1 MYPYVPSR
9 TSRGPGGACLFDWLY
24 NILIVVIALVWL
36 VDVRYTGVLSRLVKR
51 RLSRKMLATVLWIGF
66 LLSAAVFAAGY
77 DYFERSHDVDDAVE
91 AAADSYLDGTNP
103 YVEPVVPRFAE
114 MGHFVLIGDQLDG
127 EIVWAYGPY
136 NYLPVDLLFYSACYG
151 ALGWLGSPTWFVL
164 VNIVLAAAS
173 MYVLNL
179 RLRVG
184 WREFVPAAGMVV
196 LFLAFDNSSL
206 TLLLM
211 AGALHIREGAKRYP
225 RELSLLV
232 LGLATLTKVFAAIPL
247 AVFLLYDLQTWVRA
261 RDLRAVARTV
271 GTTLA
276 VAGMALILLAPFGIS
291 DVLDSTVF
299 IYSSGET
306 REDRPMG
313 GTLLSELMPDSP
325 YYSVISMA
333 AIGITL
339 LLGLRLRSVND
350 RVLLVS
356 LAFLAVSVKS
366 TLAPFVVPALFL
378 SLRAWESWSARRA
391 TGNSSGSDP
400 EALKNQILK

>member
-24 NILIVVIALVWL
+24 NILIVVIALIWL
-36 VDVRYTGVLSRLVKR
+36 VDAKYTGVLSRLVKR
-51 RLSRKMLATVLWIGF
+51 RPSRKVLATVLWICF
-66 LLSAAVFAAGY
+66 LFSASVFAAGY

-91 AAADSYLDGTNP
+91 AAADAFLDGTNP

-114 MGHFVLIGDQLDG
+114 MGHFVLIGDQADG
-127 EIVWAYGPY
+127 DILWAYGPY
-136 NYLPVDLLFYSACYG
+136 NYLPLDLLFYSSCYG

-164 VNIVLAAAS
+164 VNVVLAAAS

-179 RLRVG
+179 RFRADWLM
-184 WREFVPAAGMVV
+184 FAPAAGMVV
-196 LFLAFDNSSL
+196 VFLAFDNSAL

-211 AGALHIREGAKRYP
+211 VVALHLRDRSKVLP
-225 RELSLLV
+225 HELSLLV
-232 LGLATLTKVFAAIPL
+232 LGLATLTKIFAAIPL
-247 AVFLLYDLQTWVRA
+247 AVVLIHDLQTRVRV
-261 RDLRAVARTV
+261 RDISALLRTAGAVVAC
-271 GTTLA
+271 GALA
-276 VAGMALILLAPFGIS
+276 LVVLVPFGVS

-325 YYSVISMA
+325 YYSVISIA
-333 AIGITL
+333 AIGVTL
-339 LLGLRLRSVND
+339 LLGLRLKSIND

-378 SLRAWESWSARRA
+378 SLRVWESRTAKDAGKS
-391 TGNSSGSDP
+391 SDP
-400 EALKNQILK
+400 SPRKGD